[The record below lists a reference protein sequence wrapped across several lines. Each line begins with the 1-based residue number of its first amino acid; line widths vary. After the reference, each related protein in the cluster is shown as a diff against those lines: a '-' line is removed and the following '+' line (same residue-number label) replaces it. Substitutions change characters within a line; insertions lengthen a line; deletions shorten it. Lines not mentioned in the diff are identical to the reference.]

1 MADRLQQGREFWF
14 DFDNQALWR
23 RTQEITDAFQAA
35 YGPLGGSL
43 DAVTE
48 LFAMSFRQ
56 SNHPTPF
63 ITAIQAGKQGFL
75 DLAEIQRKIMTT
87 HFGND
92 AGALR
97 DAFIDFGQGVLFD
110 NRPPRSRRHFVHMM
124 DGTPADFVGYH
135 RWHASIRA
143 AMVFGADAAF
153 CEPLC
158 HNIALAW
165 GIQTEANP
173 PIDGQN
179 NPGLPA
185 DRLQVL
191 SDFWGNA
198 DLATIDRAFVTFKPG
213 APKPGDLQPP
223 AMTSMADAVVDPS
236 FRKLQD
242 ILNKAA
248 GDGQPDHEGN
258 GRFWNLPLS
267 DFRKLTVY
275 GVQVIADKGADRGAR
290 SGLIQAL
297 KGVPPF
303 GPGGLPRMPLGRPP
317 VADDDIAWIQK
328 WIDNDGPDQ
337 VNPPPGPA
345 PV

>member
-23 RTQEITDAFQAA
+23 RTQEITDAIQAA

-135 RWHASIRA
+135 RWHAERATPLSNCSRADAPPMPHRAARFTADSACQPLIDNRRYGFIRLAERPRNATSAQLPDRNLAANLTVYLRSVLEPRRSIRA
-143 AMVFGADAAF
+143 EVQ
-153 CEPLC
+153 LVR
-158 HNIALAW
+158 
-165 GIQTEANP
+165 T
-173 PIDGQN
+173 DGHRDIVVY
-179 NPGLPA
+179 PESILT
-185 DRLQVL
+185 DRLEVSRL
-191 SDFWGNA
+191 
-198 DLATIDRAFVTFKPG
+198 
-213 APKPGDLQPP
+213 LQ
-223 AMTSMADAVVDPS
+223 
-236 FRKLQD
+236 
-242 ILNKAA
+242 
-248 GDGQPDHEGN
+248 
-258 GRFWNLPLS
+258 
-267 DFRKLTVY
+267 
-275 GVQVIADKGADRGAR
+275 
-290 SGLIQAL
+290 
-297 KGVPPF
+297 
-303 GPGGLPRMPLGRPP
+303 
-317 VADDDIAWIQK
+317 
-328 WIDNDGPDQ
+328 
-337 VNPPPGPA
+337 
-345 PV
+345 

>member
-1 MADRLQQGREFWF
+1 MADRRQQGREFWY

-23 RTQEITDAFQAA
+23 RTEEFTAAVQAA
-35 YGPLGGSL
+35 YGSLGGSL
-43 DAVTE
+43 DSLSQ

-63 ITAIQAGKQGFL
+63 TTAIQAGKQGFL
-75 DLAEIQRKIMTT
+75 DLAELQRKIMTT
-87 HFGND
+87 HFGTD

-110 NRPPRSRRHFVHMM
+110 NRPPRAVKHFVHMM

-143 AMVFGADAAF
+143 AMFFGADAAF
-153 CEPLC
+153 YEPLC
-158 HNIALAW
+158 HSIALAW

-185 DRLQVL
+185 DRLQIL
-191 SDFWGNA
+191 TDFWGNA

-213 APKPGDLQPP
+213 APKPGDLQPVV
-223 AMTSMADAVVDPS
+223 TSLVEAGAGTS
-236 FRKLQD
+236 FQMVQD
-242 ILNKAA
+242 ILNTAA
-248 GDGQPDHEGN
+248 GDGQPDHDSN

-303 GPGGLPRMPLGRPP
+303 GPGGLPRMPLNRPP
-317 VADDDIAWIQK
+317 VSPDNIALIQK
-328 WIDNDGPDQ
+328 WIDDDGPDQ
-337 VNPPPGPA
+337 VKPTGPTPA
-345 PV
+345 